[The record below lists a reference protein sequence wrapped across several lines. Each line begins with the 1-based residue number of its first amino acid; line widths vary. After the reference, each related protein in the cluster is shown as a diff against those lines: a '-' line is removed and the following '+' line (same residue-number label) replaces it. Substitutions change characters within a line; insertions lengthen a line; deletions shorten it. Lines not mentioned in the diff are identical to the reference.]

1 MDNPDF
7 LFEYQYTP
15 SPDAEERLAQAWD
28 LILTLIIEDLKS
40 EQLPE
45 PESEPC

>member
-1 MDNPDF
+1 MDCPDF
-7 LFEYQYTP
+7 LFEYQFSPT
-15 SPDAEERLAQAWD
+15 PDAEERLAQAWD

>member
-1 MDNPDF
+1 MSDPDF
-7 LFEYQYTP
+7 VFDYQFSP
-15 SPDAEERLAQAWD
+15 APDAEERLVQAWD

-40 EQLPE
+40 EQQPE